1 MIGENYK
8 DVFNVKLPT
17 SSTNC
22 ICTFFIHRHV
32 PFLRYKYGRYR
43 SKLLLNEILN
53 VKNDFRES
61 EIECFKDYKALDM
74 MLTFYGSKDDI
85 TYVVSLNENAL
96 SENSSFHGYD
106 YHSFNNQEDLWK
118 FLADVRSKEESFNQ
132 KNPPKEIKCAQDLLE
147 SQMKILFE
155 KDVLMKDLAPIIKG
169 LNALGYSGDRIILYK
184 SNEKR

>member
-1 MIGENYK
+1 M
-8 DVFNVKLPT
+8 
-17 SSTNC
+17 
-22 ICTFFIHRHV
+22 

-96 SENSSFHGYD
+96 SEKSSF
-106 YHSFNNQEDLWK
+106 Q
-118 FLADVRSKEESFNQ
+118 FNQ